1 MCASRK
7 NSTGPR
13 GGTTT
18 RQEGRVRFQL
28 WFDGDE
34 WEALRQRAHETEAS
48 KADIVR
54 QAVREFLDL
63 EP

>member
-1 MCASRK
+1 M
-7 NSTGPR
+7 
-13 GGTTT
+13 
-18 RQEGRVRFQL
+18 RFQL